1 VGYYENMQ
9 RALAQIAQ
17 ALDLPGPGSFTDSDI
32 SKQPM
37 GNVFISLRN
46 LFSRVSDELTNS
58 TLPNLRE
65 KQVLLQ
71 KTVTRVDGFQR
82 SLIGDLRRYV
92 QQYETENDQIVKWKR
107 QMTTTK
113 DFVQSMADFG
123 QRSHANCQRFYEAV
137 AAAEQTAVQELKR
150 AEDFQKLLI
159 SQEDGVVGGV
169 SEMLI
174 NGLALPGPERT
185 MPRRVISPDESVW
198 AINAQIAS
206 LLLELKSFV
215 GSPRSFS
222 NEFAP
227 KIWEDEAAIQP
238 FFARVWDSRRG
249 GGDELHVQKR
259 ELVQVMRAPNALFW
273 FVKKISG
280 EEGYVPAAILEPV
293 D

>member
-1 VGYYENMQ
+1 
-9 RALAQIAQ
+9 
-17 ALDLPGPGSFTDSDI
+17 
-32 SKQPM
+32 M
-37 GNVFISLRN
+37 GNTFISLRN
-46 LFSRVSDELTNS
+46 FFSRVSDKLTNS

-71 KTVTRVDGFQR
+71 KTAARVDGFQR

-92 QQYETENDQIVKWKR
+92 QQYETENDQIVRWKR

-113 DFVQSMADFG
+113 DFVQSMDDFG

-185 MPRRVISPDESVW
+185 MPRRVLSPDESVW

-227 KIWEDEAAIQP
+227 KIWEDEAAIRP